1 VAVAASDR
9 TALVDR
15 LWESRARGDV
25 SPAWLMG
32 LSLDDALDVQ
42 LGLLE
47 RRLAAGEKLAGWKV
61 GLTSNR
67 ARAAL
72 GVDAR
77 PFGHVLASHLF
88 GSGARVPAASIAK
101 PSLEPE
107 MCFEIGR
114 RLAGPGLSRE
124 QVRAGLARVCAG
136 FELNER
142 RVGSTRPD
150 FGAFVTDGLTQWG
163 VVRGSG
169 VTLDEAGDL
178 DAVHCTLLRDGE
190 KVYAGVS
197 RDELDPHLESLSRLA
212 AVLGA
217 HGRALEPG
225 QVVITG
231 AFARFDAAAGQR
243 WRAEYRG
250 VGDVEVTFT

>member
-1 VAVAASDR
+1 MPGPEHS
-9 TALVDR
+9 ALVDR
-15 LWESRARGDV
+15 LWESRLRGDV
-25 SPAWLMG
+25 SPGWLAG

-42 LGLLE
+42 LGLLD
-47 RRLAAGEKLAGWKV
+47 RKLAAGERLAGWKV

-67 ARAAL
+67 ARTAL

-77 PFGHVLASHLF
+77 PFGSVLASHLF
-88 GSGARVPAASIAK
+88 ESGARVPAASIAK
-101 PSLEPE
+101 PSIEPE
-107 MCFEIGR
+107 LCFEIGQ
-114 RLAGPGLSRE
+114 RLTGPGLSRD
-124 QVRAGLARVCAG
+124 QVRAALARVRAG

-142 RVGSTRPD
+142 RAGSTRPD

-163 VVRGSG
+163 VVRGGG
-169 VTLDEAGDL
+169 VSIADAGDL
-178 DAVHCTLLRDGE
+178 NAVRCSLLRDGE

-197 RDELDPHLESLSRLA
+197 RDELDDHLESLSRLA

-243 WRAEYRG
+243 WRAEYVG
-250 VGDVEVTFT
+250 VGDVEVVFT

>member
-1 VAVAASDR
+1 VASQHR
-9 TALVDR
+9 TELVDR
-15 LWESRARGDV
+15 LWKSRQEGDV
-25 SPAWLMG
+25 SPEWLAG
-32 LSLDDALDVQ
+32 LSLDEALDVQ
-42 LGLLE
+42 LGLLD
-47 RRLAAGEKLAGWKV
+47 RKLAAGARLAGWKV

-67 ARAAL
+67 ARQAL

-88 GSGARVPAASIAK
+88 ESGAKVPAASIAK
-101 PSLEPE
+101 PSIEPE

-114 RLAGPGLSRE
+114 RLAGPNLSRDD
-124 QVRAGLARVCAG
+124 VRAGLARACAG

-150 FGAFVTDGLTQWG
+150 FGAFVTDDLTQWG

-169 VTLDEAGDL
+169 VTLAAAPDL
-178 DAVHCTLLRDGE
+178 NAVHCTLTRDGE
-190 KVYAGVS
+190 KLYAGTS
-197 RDELDPHLESLSRLA
+197 RDELDDHLESLSRLA

-243 WRAEYRG
+243 WRAEYSG
-250 VGDVEVTFT
+250 VGEVEVTFT

>member
-1 VAVAASDR
+1 
-9 TALVDR
+9 
-15 LWESRARGDV
+15 
-25 SPAWLMG
+25 
-32 LSLDDALDVQ
+32 
-42 LGLLE
+42 
-47 RRLAAGEKLAGWKV
+47 LAGWKV

-88 GSGARVPAASIAK
+88 ESGARVAAAAIAK

-107 MCFEIGR
+107 MCFEIAR
-114 RLAGPGLSRE
+114 RLAGPGLSRT

-136 FELNER
+136 FERNER
-142 RVGSTRPD
+142 RAGSTRPD

-169 VTLDEAGDL
+169 ATLADAGDL

-190 KVYAGVS
+190 KVYQGVS
-197 RDELDPHLESLSRLA
+197 RDELDDHLESLARLA

-250 VGDVEVTFT
+250 VGGGEGGLPCA

>member
-1 VAVAASDR
+1 MARSPHA
-9 TALVDR
+9 ALVDR
-15 LWESRARGDV
+15 LWESRRQGDV
-25 SPAWLMG
+25 SPAWLAG
-32 LSLDDALDVQ
+32 LSLDDALEVQ
-42 LGLLE
+42 LELLE
-47 RRLAAGEKLAGWKV
+47 RRLAEGDRLAGWKV

-67 ARAAL
+67 ARTAL

-77 PFGHVLASHLF
+77 PFGSVLASHLF
-88 GSGARVPAASIAK
+88 ESGARVPAASIAK
-101 PSLEPE
+101 PSIEPE

-114 RLAGPGLSRE
+114 QLSGPGLSSE

-142 RVGSTRPD
+142 RAGSTRPD

-163 VVRGSG
+163 VVRGGG
-169 VTLDEAGDL
+169 VSLAEAGDL
-178 DAVHCTLLRDGE
+178 NAVRCSLLRDGE
-190 KVYAGVS
+190 KVYSGVS
-197 RDELDPHLESLSRLA
+197 RDELDDHLESLSRLA

-243 WRAEYRG
+243 WRAEYAG
-250 VGDVEVTFT
+250 VGEVEVTFT

>member
-1 VAVAASDR
+1 MVAPDR
-9 TALVDR
+9 AALVDR
-15 LWESRARGDV
+15 LWDSRQRGDV
-25 SPAWLMG
+25 SPAWLAG
-32 LSLDDALDVQ
+32 LALDDALDVQ
-42 LGLLE
+42 LGLLD
-47 RRLAAGEKLAGWKV
+47 RKLAAGEKLAGWKV

-88 GSGARVPAASIAK
+88 ESGARIAAASIAK
-101 PSLEPE
+101 PSIEPE
-107 MCFEIGR
+107 LCFEIGR
-114 RLAGPGLSRE
+114 RLAGPGLSRDR
-124 QVRAGLARVCAG
+124 VAAGVARVCAG

-142 RVGSTRPD
+142 RAGSTRPD

-163 VVRGSG
+163 VVRGG
-169 VTLDEAGDL
+169 GATLAEAGDL

-190 KVYAGVS
+190 KVYQGVS
-197 RDELDPHLESLSRLA
+197 RDELDDHLESLSRLA

-250 VGDVEVTFT
+250 VGEVEVSFT